1 MSFRGT
7 LVALR
12 GRVSESLEV
21 TSVALRL
28 VVATVAGAALGLDRE
43 RADKPAGLRTHM
55 LVALGSATFG
65 LAGID
70 ATLDGPRP
78 SHTDV
83 TRVIQGIAGGI
94 GFLCAGA
101 IIKDRDG
108 VSGLT
113 TAASVWGAGA
123 LGLAA
128 GLGAY
133 VLVLCSSVLCLLT
146 LASWRLEKVARRGTD
161 AGSDGEAS
169 PRD

>member
-1 MSFRGT
+1 M
-7 LVALR
+7 
-12 GRVSESLEV
+12 SESLEL

-28 VVATVAGAALGLDRE
+28 VVAAAAGAAIGLDRE

-70 ATLDGPRP
+70 ATLEGPRP
-78 SHTDV
+78 SHSDV

-101 IIKDRDG
+101 IIKGRDG

-133 VLVLCSSVLCLLT
+133 MLVLCSTVLCLLT
-146 LASWRLEKVARRGTD
+146 LASWRLEKAARHGSD
-161 AGSDGEAS
+161 AGSDGGPS
-169 PRD
+169 QRD

>member
-1 MSFRGT
+1 
-7 LVALR
+7 
-12 GRVSESLEV
+12 VSESLEL
-21 TSVALRL
+21 TSVMLRL
-28 VVATVAGAALGLDRE
+28 LAAAASGAALGYDRE
-43 RADKPAGLRTHM
+43 LADKPAGLRTHM

-65 LAGID
+65 LAGVD

-78 SHTDV
+78 SHADV
-83 TRVIQGIAGGI
+83 TRVIQGIAGGM
-94 GFLCAGA
+94 GFLGAGA
-101 IIKDRDG
+101 IIKGRGRDG

-133 VLVLCSSVLCLLT
+133 VLVLCSSIFCLAT
-146 LASWRLEKVARRGTD
+146 LALWRFEKGARRGSG
-161 AGSDGEAS
+161 AGSEES

>member
-1 MSFRGT
+1 
-7 LVALR
+7 LLA
-12 GRVSESLEV
+12 GRLVSESIEV
-21 TSVALRL
+21 TSIAVRLLVA
-28 VVATVAGAALGLDRE
+28 AAGGAVLGFDRE

-70 ATLDGPRP
+70 ASLDGPKA
-78 SHTDV
+78 SHADV
-83 TRVIQGIAGGI
+83 TRVIQGVAGGM
-94 GFLCAGA
+94 GFLGAGA
-101 IIKDRDG
+101 IIKGRDG

-133 VLVLCSSVLCLLT
+133 MLVLCSSLLSLAT
-146 LASWRLEKVARRGTD
+146 LALWRFEKNSAQRGSEKEPERK
-161 AGSDGEAS
+161 SDSGDDKAE
-169 PRD
+169 

>member
-1 MSFRGT
+1 M
-7 LVALR
+7 
-12 GRVSESLEV
+12 SESLEV
-21 TSVALRL
+21 TSVVVRL
-28 VVATVAGAALGLDRE
+28 VVAALAGAVLGFDRA
-43 RADKPAGLRTHM
+43 RADKPAGLRTHI
-55 LVALGSATFG
+55 LVAVGSATFV

-78 SHTDV
+78 DRADV

-94 GFLCAGA
+94 GFLGAGA

-146 LASWRLEKVARRGTD
+146 LLAWRLEQVARRGSGGGTD
-161 AGSDGEAS
+161 AGAS
-169 PRD
+169 RRD